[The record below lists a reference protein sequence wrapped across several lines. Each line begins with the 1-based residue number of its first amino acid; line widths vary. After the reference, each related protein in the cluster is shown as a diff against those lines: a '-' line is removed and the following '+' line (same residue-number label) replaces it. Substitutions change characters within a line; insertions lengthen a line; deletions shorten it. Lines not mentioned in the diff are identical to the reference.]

1 MVRFV
6 RCNALL
12 SLALDAA
19 GKGCRYIA
27 KADTDDDVVKDM
39 SEHMNSVHGVDVNGQ
54 RAVSYTHLTLTTILL
69 V

>member
-12 SLALDAA
+12 SLALDSA

-27 KADTDDDVVKDM
+27 KADTDDGVVKDI
-39 SEHMNSVHGVDVNGQ
+39 SEHMNSVHGVDVNAQ
-54 RAVSYTHLTLTTILL
+54 RETILL
-69 V
+69 STKTHGS

>member
-19 GKGCRYIA
+19 EKGCRYIA
-27 KADTDDDVVKDM
+27 KADTDDGVVKDM
-39 SEHMNSVHGVDVNGQ
+39 SEHMNSVHGVDVGGQ
-54 RAVSYTHLTLTTILL
+54 R
-69 V
+69 

>member
-12 SLALDAA
+12 SLALVSA
-19 GKGCRYIA
+19 GKGRRYIA
-27 KADTDDDVVKDM
+27 KADTDDGVVKDM

-54 RAVSYTHLTLTTILL
+54 RETILL
-69 V
+69 STKTHGS

>member
-12 SLALDAA
+12 SLAIDAA

-39 SEHMNSVHGVDVNGQ
+39 SEHMNAVHGVDVNGQ
-54 RAVSYTHLTLTTILL
+54 RETILASTKTHGS
-69 V
+69 